1 MTTKTL
7 ERFCI
12 EEKKFAPY
20 SPMSFRYAKN
30 MKIKIGDKF
39 LDVRQVG
46 LRRFK
51 ILTDESSHD
60 YLKNWIKENFNS
72 GKTTYGC
79 DLIVMVELFGQ
90 FVTDSDYS
98 VLLLN
103 CYPDG
108 ISNIVQNTYI
118 IIRFDSHRRITK
130 AEKRDRRLEE
140 VLTEIFK

>member
-1 MTTKTL
+1 MVYKIL
-7 ERFCI
+7 FGKRV
-12 EEKKFAPY
+12 
-20 SPMSFRYAKN
+20 SFRYAKN

-39 LDVRQVG
+39 LDGREIG

-72 GKTTYGC
+72 DKTTSGC
-79 DLIVMVELFGQ
+79 DLIVDLTG
-90 FVTDSDYS
+90 YS

-103 CYPDG
+103 CYPDD
-108 ISNIVQNTYI
+108 ISNGVQNTYV
-118 IIRFDSHRRITK
+118 IIRYDSYRRITK

-140 VLTEIFK
+140 ILTEVFK